1 MIKQDLTCFKRLVQR
16 TKLLKIEHK
25 DNKNTKKII
34 CNYVELLESKDNK
47 NKRNHSY
54 RNFKRNKKIE
64 LTVRK
69 SFKNL
74 ITTNLNSLGLL

>member
-25 DNKNTKKII
+25 DNKNNKKII

-47 NKRNHSY
+47 NKEIAVIEILNEI
-54 RNFKRNKKIE
+54 KK
-64 LTVRK
+64 
-69 SFKNL
+69 
-74 ITTNLNSLGLL
+74 LN